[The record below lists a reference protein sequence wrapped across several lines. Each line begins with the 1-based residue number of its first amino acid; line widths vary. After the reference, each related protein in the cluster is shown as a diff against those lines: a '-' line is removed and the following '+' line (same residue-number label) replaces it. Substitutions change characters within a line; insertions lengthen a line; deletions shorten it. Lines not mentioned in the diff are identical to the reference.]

1 MPKAYVIAHVKLKN
15 AEMFMSEYGSKVG
28 GTVESFG
35 GKFLVRG
42 GEVSYQDGEHLGEDI
57 NVIIEYPDRAA
68 AISWQSSSEYQEIL
82 PARKAHANVHF
93 MIVDGLP
100 EIEGH

>member
-15 AEMFMSEYGSKVG
+15 SEMFMAEYASKVG

-42 GEVSYQDGEHLGEDI
+42 GEVSYQDGEPLGEDI
-57 NVIIEYPDRAA
+57 NVIIEFPDRAA
-68 AISWQSSSEYQEIL
+68 ALSWQNSSEYQEIL
-82 PARKAHANVHF
+82 PARQAYANVHF

-100 EIEGH
+100 GMGGD

>member
-1 MPKAYVIAHVKLKN
+1 MPKAYVIAHVKFKN
-15 AEMFMSEYGSKVG
+15 AEMFMAEYGSKVG

-42 GEVSYQDGEHLGEDI
+42 GEVAYQDGEPLNEDI
-57 NVIIEYPDRAA
+57 NVIIEFPDRSA

-82 PARKAHANVHF
+82 PARKAHADVNF

-100 EIEGH
+100 EMGAH

>member
-15 AEMFMSEYGSKVG
+15 SEMFMAEYGSKVG

-42 GEVSYQDGEHLGEDI
+42 GEVAYQDGELLNEDI
-57 NVIIEYPDRAA
+57 NVVIEFPDRSA

-82 PARKAHANVHF
+82 PARKAYADVNF

-100 EIEGH
+100 EMGGH

>member
-42 GEVSYQDGEHLGEDI
+42 GEVSYQDGEHLGDDI
-57 NVIIEYPDRAA
+57 NVIIEFPDRAA